1 MSFTDWFWKV
11 SCIYQRL
18 VGLTHWKK
26 ERKNHAACVLVI
38 LLPALSLVCYA
49 AVFSVVTQRSS
60 PQRGALRDDTKNGC
74 VADYVITGKIV
85 EDEAIYDSQRF
96 LVEDFFLLVIK
107 PPGTFLNNELLPS
120 CKLFFPRY
128 QRSSACSAGSNSF
141 WQTLHWKL
149 RRAATFLNTQ
159 CTFLARFLQQQLE

>member
-1 MSFTDWFWKV
+1 MKKKACQQMSFTDWFWKV
-11 SCIYQRL
+11 SCMYQCN
-18 VGLTHWKK
+18 GLSVLLTGRKK
-26 ERKNHAACVLVI
+26 GKIML
-38 LLPALSLVCYA
+38 LVCLLSCYRRYHR
-49 AVFSVVTQRSS
+49 QDCLRRSDLW
-60 PQRGALRDDTKNGC
+60 PP
-74 VADYVITGKIV
+74 
-85 EDEAIYDSQRF
+85 RF

-107 PPGTFLNNELLPS
+107 PPGTYFNNELLPS